1 MNGSNRTYVAR
12 CSIDTNSSQASMNL
26 PSYEAMMPAVLAS
39 LADGQARPLR
49 EVFELVCQHYA
60 FTPDQLADTLP
71 SGRQTTIRSRVGW
84 AKTYLVKAGLIT
96 QPKRGL
102 CVITQRGLEALTS
115 GQTIDNRYLAQFG
128 EFVAFTLASSESTD
142 HQYSPRVQ
150 IGLEQQ
156 REEQI
161 QVYTPQEQ
169 IEQAMTTLNQS
180 LADDLLSEI
189 LAMPPRFFEQLVV
202 DLMVA
207 MGYGGS
213 QQDAAQTTRY
223 QSDGGID
230 GIIKED
236 RLGLDSIYLQAK
248 RYTEKT
254 VGRPEIQAFAGA
266 LDLHRARK
274 GVFITTSSFSREAME
289 YVGLIEKR
297 IVLIDGQRLAAL
309 MIEYGVGVTTRQ
321 TLTIKALDS
330 DYFLEE

>member
-1 MNGSNRTYVAR
+1 MGSLWPSLWHPAKAP
-12 CSIDTNSSQASMNL
+12 ITN
-26 PSYEAMMPAVLAS
+26 
-39 LADGQARPLR
+39 
-49 EVFELVCQHYA
+49 
-60 FTPDQLADTLP
+60 
-71 SGRQTTIRSRVGW
+71 
-84 AKTYLVKAGLIT
+84 
-96 QPKRGL
+96 
-102 CVITQRGLEALTS
+102 TQR
-115 GQTIDNRYLAQFG
+115 
-128 EFVAFTLASSESTD
+128 
-142 HQYSPRVQ
+142 PPQ

-156 REEQI
+156 IGADI
-161 QVYTPQEQ
+161 QAHTPQEQ
-169 IEQAMTTLNQS
+169 IEQAMATLNQS
-180 LADDLLSEI
+180 LADDLLVEI
-189 LAMPPRFFEQLVV
+189 LAMSPRFFEQLVV

-274 GVFITTSSFSREAME
+274 GVFITTSSFSSEAME

-297 IVLIDGQRLAAL
+297 IVLIDGQRLATL